1 MLFRSSGSPPS
12 TACHLPFLHRGDLCE
27 PGDPP
32 PGSAPLA
39 EVPLPR
45 APSLR
50 ALGRQRGVTGKHPV
64 SSLAS
69 FDACLPSALSTG
81 TTPST
86 TQHAPG
92 VAASTSRSASGGT
105 PQAPPGSGKEP
116 GSRASRPER
125 RLRTGAPPP
134 CPTCPADPPCS
145 LLGAGSRW
153 GPPTAATDNRD
164 EEGGPLPG
172 DRTSQL

>member
-1 MLFRSSGSPPS
+1 M
-12 TACHLPFLHRGDLCE
+12 
-27 PGDPP
+27 
-32 PGSAPLA
+32 
-39 EVPLPR
+39 PR

-125 RLRTGAPPP
+125 RLRMEPLRPAPPAP
-134 CPTCPADPPCS
+134 QTHPALFWEPGLDGDPPQQQLTTGTRRGDPSRETEPLNCS
-145 LLGAGSRW
+145 LDASKRLVNS
-153 GPPTAATDNRD
+153 NQ
-164 EEGGPLPG
+164 PG
-172 DRTSQL
+172 YTSAFEKPAYV